1 MPWDRIMFEWS
12 DARSLLQHRWGLLT
26 DDDLDAIAGD
36 RERLLSRLAAHYERP
51 RDHLERQLSE
61 FELRFVDAAA

>member
-1 MPWDRIMFEWS
+1 MPWDRIIFEWS

-36 RERLLSRLAAHYERP
+36 RGKLIERLVEHYEKP
-51 RDHLERQLSE
+51 RAHLERQLAE
-61 FELRFVDAAA
+61 FELRYVDAAA